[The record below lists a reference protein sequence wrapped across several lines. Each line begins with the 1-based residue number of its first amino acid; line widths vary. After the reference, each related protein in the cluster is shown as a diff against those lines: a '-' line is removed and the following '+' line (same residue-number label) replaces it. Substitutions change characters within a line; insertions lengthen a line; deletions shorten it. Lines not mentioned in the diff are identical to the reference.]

1 LGYEEVEKAKI
12 YEKEFSDLLS
22 KVRAPRK
29 RASRDKLDKEK
40 MQEISGSLGDF
51 IIKME
56 TAWELDRGSIKDKLP
71 ALNKLKLLPEVI
83 NFLQK
88 DYVREGTFDSGF
100 LRACYQ
106 WLKPLPDGTLP
117 NMKIRDG
124 ILKCLPRIE
133 VNQDALQSSS
143 IGKAV
148 MVLSKHK
155 QETAANKKIC
165 RELISKWAQ
174 PIFGVRS
181 SFRKNPD
188 DEMERNS
195 LNSSVGDGNKVT
207 TPPSKR
213 LRRLSSSGGSSSKLD
228 EELESTQSPSQSNKP
243 VQLGKLYYNR
253 PDKVNMDYTRTPSFS
268 WTAPERK
275 KVEKKKSGG
284 LLDTISNLKAKPT
297 LKRAVEIGVNK
308 LPNTVV

>member
-1 LGYEEVEKAKI
+1 
-12 YEKEFSDLLS
+12 
-22 KVRAPRK
+22 
-29 RASRDKLDKEK
+29 
-40 MQEISGSLGDF
+40 
-51 IIKME
+51 
-56 TAWELDRGSIKDKLP
+56 
-71 ALNKLKLLPEVI
+71 LLPEVI

-88 DYVREGTFDSGF
+88 DYVREGSFDSGF

-106 WLKPLPDGTLP
+106 WLKPLSDGTLP
-117 NMKIRDG
+117 NLKIREG
-124 ILKCLPRIE
+124 ILKCLQRIE